1 MKTKSIITMALA
13 AAVFVSCSDWTEP
26 ESIKIEVSS
35 LEKDNPELY
44 AEYCSMIRDY
54 KASDHKI
61 SYIAFDNQ
69 ETFPDQSYNLTS
81 LPDSVDFVEL
91 SNPEIAGVLL
101 PQMEKLRSEKAFKF
115 AVAFSYDKVKATWTA
130 ACNAL
135 KEVYDAECA
144 AIKAAYDAAKKA
156 AEEAGEDPDT
166 VPAPTYPE
174 EPAYPEIT
182 GFFTEELSTVFGY
195 VDALELDAVRVQ
207 YAEVKDTYHLT
218 AEELEAYKAEEKA
231 FFDTV
236 LKEFNSREGVSLL
249 LNTRAEYIVSEEY
262 VKAAEYIIL
271 SCEDLTGTADMDYLG
286 TRTNA
291 VYPDAKLLYS
301 VTNTS
306 ADDYKVGCFTAGEQI
321 PLASKWMS
329 VPAKFGKDGLVIYDA
344 RSLFYDSNRNVYSKL
359 RTAIKNMNP
368 NS

>member
-1 MKTKSIITMALA
+1 MKTKSMITMAFA
-13 AAVFVSCSDWTEP
+13 AAVLVSCSDWTKP
-26 ESIKIEVSS
+26 ESIQIEVSS

-44 AEYCSMIRDY
+44 AEYCGMIRDY
-54 KASDHKI
+54 KASEHKI
-61 SYIAFDNQ
+61 TYISYDNQ

-91 SNPEIAGVLL
+91 SNPEIAGVLI

-115 AVAFSYDKVKATWTA
+115 AVAFSYDKVLATWIA

-135 KEVYDAECA
+135 KEAYDAECD
-144 AIKAAYDAAKKA
+144 AITEAYEAAKKA
-156 AEEAGEDPDT
+156 AAEAGEDPDT

-182 GFFTEELSTVFGY
+182 GFFTDELSTVFGY
-195 VDALELDAVRVQ
+195 VDALGLDAVRVQ

-218 AEELEAYKAEEKA
+218 AEELEAYTAEEKA

-236 LKEFNSREGVSLL
+236 LKEFNSRKGVSLL
-249 LNTRAEYIVSEEY
+249 LNTRAEYIVSEDFI
-262 VKAAEYIIL
+262 KAAEYIIL
-271 SCEDLTGTADMDYLG
+271 SCENLTGTADMDYLG
-286 TRTNA
+286 TRTSA

-301 VTNTS
+301 VTSTS
-306 ADDYKVGCFTAGEQI
+306 ADDYKVGCFNAGEQI

-359 RTAIKNMNP
+359 RTAIRNMNP